1 MNHKE
6 LIAALAEASET
17 DSKTATAMLT
27 ALTDLVLER
36 VGSGGGRGDHTEAG
50 EVLTRR
56 QSSASRS
63 QPANW
68 RAASYTCKTLSQDHA
83 NKGV

>member
-36 VGSGGGRGDHTEAG
+36 VGSGGRGDHTEAG

-56 QSSASRS
+56 QSSASRT

-68 RAASYTCKTLSQDHA
+68 RAASYTCKTRSQDHA